1 MEARYAEITAP
12 RAARMQS
19 AIRGLILAAIAGL
32 VALGLSLGAA
42 PATATFPGENG
53 KIAFASDRTGSWEIW
68 TMTSDGSNE
77 TKITHSPITSESQ
90 PSFSPNG
97 KNILYVRAGEL
108 NCGLP
113 SRPTCS
119 REIFDDTTNWTP
131 DGWKSFANAQPA
143 YSPLMYGDHPQRRI
157 VWSSTYGAAG
167 TGACIWTKTRAQDS
181 PTQLTNCEGDDLRPS
196 YSPDGR
202 QIVFDG
208 QPRSFNRNGRQVIV
222 MNPNGGHETE
232 LWQGSHATFSP
243 DGERIAFQT
252 NTGCRNTGD
261 GCGIAVIDSDG
272 KNFQPVIS
280 PPGCCRTA
288 STRAEYPSW
297 SPDGTRIAYQQDND
311 IWSVNVA
318 SCTGGSGS
326 ASPPCGRSREPLTTK
341 GHNVQPDWGPTPH
354 P

>member
-1 MEARYAEITAP
+1 MEARYSGIAAP

-143 YSPLMYGDHPQRRI
+143 YSPLMYGDYPQRRI
-157 VWSSTYGAAG
+157 VWSSHLRGRRD
-167 TGACIWTKTRAQDS
+167 WLLHLDENQS
-181 PTQLTNCEGDDLRPS
+181 PGLPDPAHELR
-196 YSPDGR
+196 G
-202 QIVFDG
+202 
-208 QPRSFNRNGRQVIV
+208 
-222 MNPNGGHETE
+222 
-232 LWQGSHATFSP
+232 
-243 DGERIAFQT
+243 
-252 NTGCRNTGD
+252 
-261 GCGIAVIDSDG
+261 
-272 KNFQPVIS
+272 
-280 PPGCCRTA
+280 
-288 STRAEYPSW
+288 
-297 SPDGTRIAYQQDND
+297 
-311 IWSVNVA
+311 
-318 SCTGGSGS
+318 
-326 ASPPCGRSREPLTTK
+326 GRSSPVLLARWAANRL
-341 GHNVQPDWGPTPH
+341 
-354 P
+354 